1 MSDYKSAMF
10 AGGCFWCVSKPY
22 YEYDGVIRVYS
33 GYAGGSEANPTY
45 EEVKSGKTSH
55 RETVMII
62 YDPNVISYIKLLDIY
77 LDTINPYDG
86 DGQFIDRGFNY
97 TCAIFTDDE
106 NEKTL
111 AEFRIKELEQIS
123 GLTTFVP
130 VLPKPIFYMAEEYHQ
145 DYAIKNP
152 EKMEIELITS
162 GRKKAQ

>member
-1 MSDYKSAMF
+1 MSDYKTAMF

-33 GYAGGSEANPTY
+33 GYAGGSEVNPTY

-62 YDPNVISYIKLLDIY
+62 YDPNIISYIKLLDIY

-111 AEFRIKELEQIS
+111 AEFKIKKLE
-123 GLTTFVP
+123 
-130 VLPKPIFYMAEEYHQ
+130 
-145 DYAIKNP
+145 
-152 EKMEIELITS
+152 
-162 GRKKAQ
+162 